1 MKIQK
6 QMRRQ
11 AAALHVST
19 LNAPKHCQEEL
30 LSDL

>member
-11 AAALHVST
+11 VAALHVST
-19 LNAPKHCQEEL
+19 LNAPRHYQEEL
-30 LSDL
+30 LSDV